1 MKKHKKLIIA
11 VCIVFGVIAIG
22 CGGFLLFKTVNNLQS
37 GEKYDELASS
47 YVNGVRG
54 AENSGADKAG
64 NGGGGGSGGSGGAGS
79 AGASGTFNAVPAEPN
94 PVNFPALQTQENDE
108 IYSWITIPNT
118 EVDYPVLQ
126 SKSNDYFYLDHGV
139 DKEYRFAGAIYSQ
152 FCNKKDYSDRVTVL
166 YGHNMADN
174 SMFAS
179 LHSFEDPDF
188 FASNRDMT
196 IYTAD
201 KRLDYDIVSAFVY
214 DDSHIMNSYDFTK
227 DDVYRSFLKNV
238 LSPHSIDS
246 NVREGATLDVN
257 DRIVILSTCVNYG
270 EGRWLVV
277 GKLVGE
283 TPLSPKESPVG
294 NR

>member
-11 VCIVFGVIAIG
+11 VCIVLGVLATG
-22 CGGFLLFKTVNNLQS
+22 CGGFLLFKTINNLQS
-37 GEKYDELASS
+37 SEKYNDLASS
-47 YVNGVRG
+47 YVNGAHG
-54 AENSGADKAG
+54 ADNSGSDKAG
-64 NGGGGGSGGSGGAGS
+64 SNGSGGGSSGSS
-79 AGASGTFNAVPAEPN
+79 GASGAANAVPAEPN
-94 PVNFPALQTQENDE
+94 PVDFPALQTQENDE
-108 IYSWITIPNT
+108 IYSWITVPNT

-126 SKSNDYFYLDHGV
+126 SNSDDYFYLNHGV

-188 FASNRDMT
+188 FAANKDMT

-201 KRLDYDIVSAFVY
+201 KRLDYEIVSAFVY

-238 LSPHSIDS
+238 LEPHSIES
-246 NVREGATLDVN
+246 NVRAGAALDVN
-257 DRIVILSTCVNYG
+257 DRIVILSTCLNYG

-283 TPLSPKESPVG
+283 TPLAPKDSPVL

>member
-1 MKKHKKLIIA
+1 MKKHKKWLIA
-11 VCIVFGVIAIG
+11 VCVVLGVLAIG
-22 CGGFLLFKTVNNLQS
+22 CGGFLLFKTINNHQS
-37 GEKYDELASS
+37 SEKYNDLASS

-54 AENSGADKAG
+54 AENSGADTKE
-64 NGGGGGSGGSGGAGS
+64 GGGGSGGDGS
-79 AGASGTFNAVPAEPN
+79 QGASGSRSAANAVPAEPN
-94 PVNFPALQTQENDE
+94 PVDFPALQKQENDE

-188 FASNRDMT
+188 FAANKDMT

-201 KRLDYDIVSAFVY
+201 KRLNYEIVSAFVY

-227 DDVYRSFLKNV
+227 DDVYRSFLNNV
-238 LSPHSIDS
+238 LSPHSIES
-246 NVREGATLDVN
+246 NVRAGATLNVN

-277 GKLVGE
+277 GKLTGE
-283 TPLSPKESPVG
+283 TPLAPQDSPLL